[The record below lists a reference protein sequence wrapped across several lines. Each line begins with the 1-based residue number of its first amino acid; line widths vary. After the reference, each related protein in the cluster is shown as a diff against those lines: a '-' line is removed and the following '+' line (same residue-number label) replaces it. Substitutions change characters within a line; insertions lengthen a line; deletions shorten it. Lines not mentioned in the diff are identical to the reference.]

1 MIATAK
7 PGTKAAVEIVA
18 GTNNVVRGQADRIRT
33 RTHERTEPT
42 IAPARLIA
50 ALSPRI
56 IRNTRLRLQPTA
68 RKMPSSFVRSMTD
81 INIVLRML
89 ANDSDT
95 TIAVIAHAEAPPSF
109 ASVAVL
115 TNWCVA

>member
-1 MIATAK
+1 M
-7 PGTKAAVEIVA
+7 VA
-18 GTNNVVRGQADRIRT
+18 GTNRVVRGHADRISIKT
-33 RTHERTEPT
+33 QERTDPT

-50 ALSPRI
+50 ALSPSI

-68 RKMPSSFVRSMTD
+68 RKIPNSFVRSITD

-95 TIAVIAHAEAPPSF
+95 TIAVIAQADAAPSL
-109 ASVAVL
+109 ASVALL
-115 TNWCVA
+115 TNWCVD